1 MAPARD
7 PAQGA
12 SGAHPLTVGWK
23 EFVDFPEWGI
33 RRVKAK
39 IDTGARTSALD
50 VASYELRQSGDGGLM
65 AELRV
70 ACDRRK
76 PGHLATVHV
85 PVLGMVVV
93 SNSSGTREQRPL
105 VETTIRLGPVS
116 KRVRLTVTNRAGMRF
131 AMILGRTAL
140 RGDFVVDV
148 GQKYLLRPRK
158 ARPRRARGDAPAAR
172 GPDAE

>member
-7 PAQGA
+7 ATERD
-12 SGAHPLTVGWK
+12 SGQRPLTLGWK
-23 EFVDFPEWGI
+23 EFIDFPEWGI

-50 VASYELRQSGDGGLM
+50 VASYELRRSADQSLV

-70 ACDRRK
+70 ACDRKR
-76 PGHLATVHV
+76 PGQVTTVHV

-116 KRVRLTVTNRAGMRF
+116 KRVKLTVTNRAGMRF

-140 RGDFVVDV
+140 KGDFVVDV
-148 GQKYLLRPRK
+148 GQAYLLRAVKR
-158 ARPRRARGDAPAAR
+158 RSRRAGGEGRPASGLDA
-172 GPDAE
+172 G